1 MPISC
6 CYGCTPQKRTP
17 YCHGSCPDYIG
28 EVEENK
34 QKKAAE
40 DQKRMVSNAIYYSRR
55 CYDPAVDSC
64 YGEVAGE

>member
-6 CYGCTPQKRTP
+6 CYGCTPPKRTP

-40 DQKRMVSNAIYYSRR
+40 DQKRMVSNAIYYSRCVKVNSAMR
-55 CYDPAVDSC
+55 RRRNRKS
-64 YGEVAGE
+64 